1 MGYWASLPAKEFI
14 MLQFTVDKDKCVSC
28 GACAEDCLPQAIQM
42 LDQYPVIPNE
52 DRCMR
57 CLHCLTVCPVG
68 AISILGHSPAES
80 KVLKGNLPA
89 PEQVATLMKGRRSV
103 RRYIR
108 KDVDPMLL
116 RRVLDAAAHAPTGV
130 NARKLWVT
138 VIDDLEVMDDFR
150 REVYQR
156 LENLV
161 RENRMPENPRRRF
174 FTTAPEL
181 WRNGLDP
188 IFRQAPHC
196 ILVSNAVDAP
206 CREQDSLIYLS
217 YFELMAQSAG
227 LGTVWC
233 GLLYWC
239 LRLVLPELLP
249 RLGIPETHELGYA
262 MLFGAPAVHYLRT
275 AERGPAAI
283 HRVTRTD
290 R

>member
-1 MGYWASLPAKEFI
+1 
-14 MLQFTVDKDKCVSC
+14 
-28 GACAEDCLPQAIQM
+28 
-42 LDQYPVIPNE
+42 
-52 DRCMR
+52 
-57 CLHCLTVCPVG
+57 
-68 AISILGHSPAES
+68 
-80 KVLKGNLPA
+80 
-89 PEQVATLMKGRRSV
+89 
-103 RRYIR
+103 
-108 KDVDPMLL
+108 
-116 RRVLDAAAHAPTGV
+116 
-130 NARKLWVT
+130 
-138 VIDDLEVMDDFR
+138 MDDFR

-181 WRNGLDP
+181 WRNGQDP

-239 LRLVLPELLP
+239 LRLVLPDLLP

-262 MLFGAPAVHYLRT
+262 MLFGTPAVHYMRT
-275 AERGPAAI
+275 TEHGPAEI
-283 HRVTRTD
+283 HRVAWSGR
-290 R
+290 

>member
-1 MGYWASLPAKEFI
+1 
-14 MLQFTVDKDKCVSC
+14 
-28 GACAEDCLPQAIQM
+28 
-42 LDQYPVIPNE
+42 
-52 DRCMR
+52 MR